1 MNFRLLTGIWIG
13 GKLAGTIK
21 PEILRWIVVTA
32 GLIAAVA
39 FFVKG

>member
-1 MNFRLLTGIWIG
+1 LAYSGGGWIG
-13 GKLAGTIK
+13 GKLAGRMK
-21 PEILRWIVVTA
+21 PEILRWILVAA

>member
-1 MNFRLLTGIWIG
+1 MHVTSATKGVFVVDSRFV
-13 GKLAGTIK
+13 K

-32 GLIAAVA
+32 RLIAAVA